1 MSESEATTAP
11 VLAPDLGFIVDLVKP
26 HSTVL
31 DLGCGSGDLLK
42 ELQVRKKVF
51 PQGVE
56 ISEECIQDCVSKGLP
71 VYHGNLDEGLAD
83 FDDQVLDYVILTN
96 VIQVLH
102 QPDMLIREAAR
113 VGRQVILSFPNF
125 AFICGRLQLG
135 LKGRMP
141 RTDRLPYE
149 WYDSPNIHLTTIRD
163 FDELCRSQ
171 GFRVM
176 DRIFLRTSGGT
187 CRRVR
192 FMPNLLA
199 DQAIY
204 VISRS

>member
-11 VLAPDLGFIVDLVKP
+11 LLAPDLGFIVDLVKP

-71 VYHGNLDEGLAD
+71 VFHGNLDEGLAD

-125 AFICGRLQLG
+125 AFVSGRLQLG